1 MNYRYDLNAYTFHL
15 PEASIAHYPVSKRS
29 TSRLLVLNRNTGAIS
44 HEYFRDILNYLKPHD
59 CLIINDSRVFPARL
73 RTKKPTGGRVEFLL
87 LHFPEIV
94 EPGIGL
100 VTALYR
106 SSKPLKPDQRF
117 EWGGELTIQVLEPL
131 ENGQIR
137 LKLLFI
143 GDLEAVLERY
153 GEMPLPPYIDRP
165 ATDEDKKTYQTV
177 YAAQTGSVA
186 APTAGLHF
194 EEDILTKIRE
204 KGVAIGHVT
213 LHVGYGTFAPIKT
226 EDIRGHKIHEERISI
241 PPETQKLVCDTKLR
255 GGRVIAVGTTSVRTL
270 EFWAQHADISKSPE
284 NGSSCAFEAMCDL
297 YILPGFQFKVV
308 DAMITNFHLP
318 GSSLLVLVSAFAGR
332 ELILRAYSEAIEQG
346 YRFYSYGDAMLIL

>member
-1 MNYRYDLNAYTFHL
+1 MDQQYDLNAYTFHL
-15 PEASIAHYPVSKRS
+15 PESSIARYPVPERS
-29 TSRLLVLNRNTGAIS
+29 TSRLLALNRRTGDIAHRS
-44 HEYFRDILNYLKPHD
+44 FPDILEYLEPED

-87 LHFPEIV
+87 LHFPEIR

-106 SSKPLKPDQRF
+106 SSKPLKPSQTF
-117 EWGGELTIQVLEPL
+117 ELGNELTIQMVELL

-137 LKLLFI
+137 LKLHFI
-143 GDLEAVLERY
+143 GDIEAVLERH

-177 YAAQTGSVA
+177 YAERTGSVA

-194 EEDILTKIRE
+194 DEAILTKIRE

-226 EDIRGHKIHEERISI
+226 QDIREHEIHSEWVSV
-241 PPETQKLVCDTKLR
+241 PPETQKLVCYTKQR

-270 EFWAQHADISKSPE
+270 EFWRRHMDISKIQPDAPLSD
-284 NGSSCAFEAMCDL
+284 FEAMCDL
-297 YILPGFQFKVV
+297 YILPGFRFQVV
-308 DAMITNFHLP
+308 DAMLTNFHLP
-318 GSSLLVLVSAFAGR
+318 GSSLLVLVSAFAGK
-332 ELILRAYSEAIEQG
+332 ELIMKAYQEAIEQG